1 MLRDITIGQHFPG
14 NSVVHRMDP
23 RMKLLV
29 TVLYIVVL
37 FAASNP
43 LGLALSIGLLALL
56 YVAAKI
62 PLKLITKSLKP
73 IMPVVLFTAILNL
86 FFITGQGQPLF
97 HWWFFKIYA
106 EGVRYAVLMA
116 VRVLALMAGT
126 SLLTCTAGRVV
137 VSYPMLLLR
146 DPRC

>member
-56 YVAAKI
+56 YVAAKF
-62 PLKLITKSLKP
+62 P
-73 IMPVVLFTAILNL
+73 
-86 FFITGQGQPLF
+86 
-97 HWWFFKIYA
+97 
-106 EGVRYAVLMA
+106 
-116 VRVLALMAGT
+116 
-126 SLLTCTAGRVV
+126 
-137 VSYPMLLLR
+137 
-146 DPRC
+146 